1 MKRGEVWWADMPQ
14 PTASEP
20 GFRRPVLI
28 LQSDDFNRSRIN
40 TIIAAVITS
49 NTKLAAA
56 PGNVFL
62 SKRSVK
68 LGRESVVNVSQIVTL
83 DRSFLTER
91 SGRLSAPKI
100 REVEEGI
107 RLVLAL
113 NKRICLSPRSHCVKI
128 TGRVSSLASEVRGR
142 LYLKWAAY
150 GRK

>member
-1 MKRGEVWWADMPQ
+1 MKRGEVWWADMNG

-20 GFRRPVLI
+20 GFRRPVFI

-91 SGRLSAPKI
+91 LGRLSAPKI

-113 NKRICLSPRSHCVKI
+113 
-128 TGRVSSLASEVRGR
+128 
-142 LYLKWAAY
+142 
-150 GRK
+150 